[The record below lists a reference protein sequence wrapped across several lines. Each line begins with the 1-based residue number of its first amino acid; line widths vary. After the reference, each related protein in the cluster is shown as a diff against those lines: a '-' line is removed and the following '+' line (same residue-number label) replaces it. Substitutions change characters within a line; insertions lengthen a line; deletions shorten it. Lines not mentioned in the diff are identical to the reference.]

1 MDRIREKVPMVIV
14 QTRGGIRWAYTEP
27 CTVTEDVYLL
37 PNANLVE
44 FTTGM

>member
-14 QTRGGIRWAYTEP
+14 QTPWRD
-27 CTVTEDVYLL
+27 TVGVHPARNRSVHLL